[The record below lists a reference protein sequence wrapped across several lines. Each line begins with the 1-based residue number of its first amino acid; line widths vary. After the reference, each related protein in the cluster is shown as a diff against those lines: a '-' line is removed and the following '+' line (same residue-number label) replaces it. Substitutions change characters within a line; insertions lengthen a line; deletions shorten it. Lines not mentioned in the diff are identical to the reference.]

1 MTGEDVYC
9 TLLLNDSYLPGTQV
23 LSHSLRDA
31 GTTKK
36 LAVMVTLSSVKP
48 ATVTELKR
56 LYDYVIPVDPIFNKT
71 PANLDL
77 MDRMDLNAA
86 FTKINVWKQTQF
98 RMIVFVDAD
107 VVALRAPDE
116 LFDIE
121 TEFAAAPD
129 IGWPDCFNS

>member
-1 MTGEDVYC
+1 MLGLTAIPF
-9 TLLLNDSYLPGTQV
+9 SQ
-23 LSHSLRDA
+23 
-31 GTTKK
+31 
-36 LAVMVTLSSVKP
+36 
-48 ATVTELKR
+48 R

-121 TEFAAAPD
+121 TEFAVSSWSCSKGLIQNANTTPGRSRYRLARL
-129 IGWPDCFNS
+129 FQ